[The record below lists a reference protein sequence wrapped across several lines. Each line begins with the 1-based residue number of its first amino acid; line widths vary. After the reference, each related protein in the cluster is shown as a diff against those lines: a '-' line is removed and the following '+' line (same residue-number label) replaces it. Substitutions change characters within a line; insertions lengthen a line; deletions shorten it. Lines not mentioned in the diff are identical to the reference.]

1 MLKSI
6 SVAPLVSNI
15 WKIFWELCKSVGVGK
30 LLTEYRQKRSGA
42 LIKLGDVATKL
53 HNSVEVNVKSL
64 SDDDSYDEE

>member
-1 MLKSI
+1 M
-6 SVAPLVSNI
+6 A
-15 WKIFWELCKSVGVGK
+15 VGK
-30 LLTEYRQKRSGA
+30 LLTEYHQKRSGA

>member
-1 MLKSI
+1 M
-6 SVAPLVSNI
+6 
-15 WKIFWELCKSVGVGK
+15 GVGK